1 MGLLKTI
8 LLGLAGAILLAGA
21 APPAADD
28 MFAYRQARGDT
39 AIAVEIETLERG
51 LDRHA
56 PDAAQAMR
64 LARLALA
71 LQAPSS
77 AAYRASV
84 RRVER
89 ERDRLALLYRRLLQ
103 GPYETEWLN
112 SRWMN
117 SAPLARDERARQLF
131 RRTFADQFHEDIRL
145 GEQEARALR
154 YLLAVDEARSI
165 RENAEWL
172 KSVLAEIGWFDIRIY
187 GEEASQAAWLLVQ
200 HADHDP
206 DWQRAMLALLEA
218 KVREGDFQGR
228 YFAYLSDRVAMN
240 ANSPQRFGTQGRC
253 VGPGDWQPFP
263 VAEPSAALD
272 ARRQAVGLE
281 PIGAYRAR
289 FRCP

>member
-1 MGLLKTI
+1 M
-8 LLGLAGAILLAGA
+8 LLGLTAAALLAGA
-21 APPAADD
+21 APPAED
-28 MFAYRQARGDT
+28 MFAYRRSRGD
-39 AIAVEIETLERG
+39 AAVAAEIETLERG
-51 LDRHA
+51 IDRHA
-56 PDAAQAMR
+56 PDAVQASR

-71 LQAPSS
+71 LEARSNV
-77 AAYRASV
+77 AYRTSM

-89 ERDRLALLYRRLLQ
+89 ERRRLAALQRRLIE

-112 SRWMN
+112 SRWLN
-117 SAPLARDERARQLF
+117 SAASTRDERARQLF
-131 RRTFADQFHEDIRL
+131 RRTFADQFHEEISL
-145 GEQEARALR
+145 EGAEARALR

-187 GEEASQAAWLLVQ
+187 GEEASQAAWLLIQ

-206 DWQRAMLALLEA
+206 AWQRSMLAVLEP
-218 KVREGDFQGR
+218 KVSNGDFQGR
-228 YFAYLSDRVAMN
+228 YFAYLSDRIAMN
-240 ANSPQRFGTQGRC
+240 SSSPQRFGTQGRC
-253 VGPGDWQPFP
+253 VGPGDWQPFT

-281 PIGAYRAR
+281 PIGEYRAR

>member
-1 MGLLKTI
+1 LLKKM
-8 LLGLAGAILLAGA
+8 LLGLAGAVLLAGA

-28 MFAYRQARGDT
+28 LFAYRQARGDA

-51 LDRHA
+51 IDRHA
-56 PDAAQAMR
+56 PDAAQAGR
-64 LARLALA
+64 LAHLALA
-71 LQAPSS
+71 LQARSN
-77 AAYRASV
+77 AAYRASA

-89 ERDRLALLYRRLLQ
+89 ERVRLAALYRRLLD
-103 GPYETEWLN
+103 GPFETEWLN

-117 SAPLARDERARQLF
+117 SAVSTRDERARQLF
-131 RRTFADQFHEDIRL
+131 RRTFADQYHAEIRL
-145 GEQEARALR
+145 QGQEARALR

-165 RENAEWL
+165 RENADWL

-206 DWQRAMLALLEA
+206 DWQRSMLAMLEA
-218 KVREGDFQGR
+218 KVRDGDFQGR

-240 ANSPQRFGTQGRC
+240 GNAPQRFGTQGRC

-272 ARRQAVGLE
+272 ARRQSVGLE
-281 PIGAYRAR
+281 PIGEYRAR